1 MSSFDFKRNNLDILR
16 QKISNM
22 PRRKQ
27 YKISARQ
34 TAIYD
39 IIAAE
44 LQKNPELA
52 DYDMETIEISVK
64 KKITPR
70 IRNVDK
76 AIDNLKRYLAVNKE
90 FVQIVNNEAIVS
102 KKDIAKMLKIS
113 RPTLDKW
120 IREGFVS
127 PAKSKVLTNTDIFPP
142 DLILKQLQNKKNKK

>member
-1 MSSFDFKRNNLDILR
+1 
-16 QKISNM
+16 M

-34 TAIYD
+34 TAIYKT
-39 IIAAE
+39 IVSE

-70 IRNVDK
+70 IQDVDK
-76 AIDNLKRYLAVNKE
+76 AIRNLTTYVAVNKE
-90 FVQIVNNEAIVS
+90 FIKTFEGETIVS
-102 KKDIAKMLKIS
+102 KKEIAKILKIS

-120 IREGFVS
+120 IREKFITPVQS
-127 PAKSKVLTNTDIFPP
+127 DVLSKTETFPP
-142 DLILKQLQNKKNKK
+142 DLILKQLQKQKK

>member
-1 MSSFDFKRNNLDILR
+1 
-16 QKISNM
+16 M

-27 YKISARQ
+27 YKILARQ

-39 IIAAE
+39 TIVAE

-70 IRNVDK
+70 IQNIDK
-76 AIDNLKRYLAVNKE
+76 AIDNLTRYIVVNKE
-90 FVQIVNNEAIVS
+90 FIQIVNGEAIVS

-127 PAKSKVLTNTDIFPP
+127 PTKSKVLPNTEIFPP
-142 DLILKQLQNKKNKK
+142 DLILKQLQNQKNKK

>member
-1 MSSFDFKRNNLDILR
+1 
-16 QKISNM
+16 M

-27 YKISARQ
+27 YKILARQ
-34 TAIYD
+34 TAIHD
-39 IIAAE
+39 TIVSE

-70 IRNVDK
+70 IRNIDK
-76 AIDNLKRYLAVNKE
+76 AIDNLKRYIAVNKE
-90 FVQIVNNEAIVS
+90 FIQIVNNEAIVS

-127 PAKSKVLTNTDIFPP
+127 PTKSKVLPNTDIFPP

>member
-1 MSSFDFKRNNLDILR
+1 
-16 QKISNM
+16 M

-27 YKISARQ
+27 YKIPARQ

-39 IIAAE
+39 AIVTE

-70 IRNVDK
+70 IRDIDK
-76 AIDNLKRYLAVNKE
+76 AIDNLKRYIAVNKE
-90 FVQIVNNEAIVS
+90 FIQTVNGEAIVS

-113 RPTLDKW
+113 RPTFDKW
-120 IREGFVS
+120 IRDGFIIPVQS
-127 PAKSKVLTNTDIFPP
+127 NVLPNTEIFPP
-142 DLILKQLQNKKNKK
+142 DLILKQLQNQKNKK